1 MDVQRYDFVARDSDC
16 MFKCSRALGELPDGC
31 SRILKRRLG
40 QFSWMTILY
49 KGELQLTGVTKGIIY
64 RAMTSFL
71 VPRGYLEHGLI
82 ITMNMF
88 WIMVVRLLSF
98 PH

>member
-1 MDVQRYDFVARDSDC
+1 
-16 MFKCSRALGELPDGC
+16 
-31 SRILKRRLG
+31 
-40 QFSWMTILY
+40 MTILY